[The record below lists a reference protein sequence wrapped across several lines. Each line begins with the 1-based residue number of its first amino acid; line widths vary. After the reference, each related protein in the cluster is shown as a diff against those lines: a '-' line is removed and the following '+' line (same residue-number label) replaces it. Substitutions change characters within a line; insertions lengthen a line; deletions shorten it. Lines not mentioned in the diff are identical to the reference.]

1 MNLTEL
7 HRRLLA
13 DVLDVGGDHALVLAG
28 GCAVQAHGLVDRPG
42 RDVDLATESP
52 AAMKGIASA
61 VRAGLWQRGWQVA
74 KLDVDPVSAQ
84 LIVTE
89 PVGGAACELGLRKEV
104 LWRPPVRTPLGPALS
119 LEDVVGTQ
127 VRALAALGLVRDL
140 VDVRAAVGHWSYVE
154 LEELGRRHAPDS
166 FDLVELQAR
175 LEGADW
181 VDDAE
186 FAAYGLG
193 EGDVPV
199 LRSWAQAWADDI
211 AERLLEEGT
220 PPPEG

>member
-7 HRRLLA
+7 HHRLLA

-42 RDVDLATESP
+42 RDVDVATESP
-52 AAMKGIASA
+52 AAMKGIAAA

-89 PVGGAACELGLRKEV
+89 PVGGAVCELGLRKEV
-104 LWRPPVRTPLGPALS
+104 LWRLPVRTPLGPALS

-199 LRSWAQAWADDI
+199 LRSWAQAWANDI

>member
-13 DVLDVGGDHALVLAG
+13 DVLDVGGDYALVLAG

-42 RDVDLATESP
+42 RDVDVATESP
-52 AAMKGIASA
+52 ATMKGIATA

-154 LEELGRRHAPDS
+154 LEELGRQHAPDS

-199 LRSWAQAWADDI
+199 LRSWAQAWANDI
-211 AERLLEEGT
+211 AERLLEEGA